1 MKHLSLDFS
10 RTLFLNGPLK
20 HSHVFGS
27 SQMSTSENVH
37 VLMEESSAVHQ
48 QLSVDIDN
56 NVSHIIYILN
66 VISELMFKIIHHYV

>member
-1 MKHLSLDFS
+1 
-10 RTLFLNGPLK
+10 
-20 HSHVFGS
+20 
-27 SQMSTSENVH
+27 
-37 VLMEESSAVHQ
+37 MEESSGVHQ